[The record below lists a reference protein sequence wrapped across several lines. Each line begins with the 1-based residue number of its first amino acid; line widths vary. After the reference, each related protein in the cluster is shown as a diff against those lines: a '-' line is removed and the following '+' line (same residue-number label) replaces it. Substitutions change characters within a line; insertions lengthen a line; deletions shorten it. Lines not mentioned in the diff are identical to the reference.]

1 MVDTVVETAKLCNS
15 LVLEY
20 CSLCTL
26 YIDKQVQYELIT
38 GGGGHRLDDLLP
50 YHPSTREGNNNNV
63 IGGGG
68 SPSAMMMFDEESVVE
83 SVNSRYYQ

>member
-50 YHPSTREGNNNNV
+50 YHPLAREGDNNV
-63 IGGGG
+63 VVGG
-68 SPSAMMMFDEESVVE
+68 SPPSAMMMFDEESVVE